1 MQNTTP
7 KVGLIVH
14 ACDRY
19 ELLYKG
25 FEYFFH
31 QHWDFSIATNNYFAT
46 EEKSTKV
53 KGFTN
58 IKSGKGAWDDRLKIL
73 LEEKM
78 EEEYILYLQEDMW
91 FTKSIDGAFINQVI
105 DYAIENKIDCLKLHS
120 SEVYHTTPAGIDFH
134 GLSLG
139 KLDNEKSGF
148 LMSHQITIWK
158 KSFLISQLHKKE
170 HPWRNERKAT
180 KRLKKLNPA
189 IYQIDYFAENGKGEV
204 NQNKRPETRS
214 AYYTVSVNGMLGINY
229 NQFVNKTFSDTAS
242 SDYFQKLNHN
252 FANQVTHDGQ
262 AKPKKQDIFNKIK
275 KSVKGIFKK

>member
-1 MQNTTP
+1 MQQKTN

-25 FEYFFH
+25 FEHFFH
-31 QHWDFSIATNNYFAT
+31 QHWDFSIATSNYFAT
-46 EEKSTKV
+46 EEKTANV

-58 IKSGKGAWDDRLKIL
+58 IKSGKGAWADRLKIL
-73 LEEKM
+73 LEEKV

-91 FTKSIDGAFINQVI
+91 FTKSVDGAFINEVI
-105 DYAIENKIDCLKLHS
+105 EYALTNEIDCLKLHS
-120 SEVYHTTPAGIDFH
+120 SEVYQTNPTGVEFQ

-139 KLDNEKSGF
+139 ELDNEKSGF

-158 KSFLISQLHKKE
+158 KSFLIQQLHKNE

-189 IYQIDYFAENGKGEV
+189 IYQIDYFAENEKGEV
-204 NQNKRPETRS
+204 NHNKRSEIRS
-214 AYYTVSVNGMLGINY
+214 AYYTVSVNGMLGVNY
-229 NQFVNKTFSDTAS
+229 NQFLSNTYSDPATAEYFS
-242 SDYFQKLNHN
+242 KLNHN
-252 FANQVTHDGQ
+252 FANQITHDGL
-262 AKPKKQDIFNKIK
+262 AKPKKQDIFNKMK
-275 KSVKGIFKK
+275 KLVKSKLKK